1 MNDIEKK
8 QLRKKI
14 RFINRNFWYML
25 DVNQL
30 IKEYEQTRDK

>member
-1 MNDIEKK
+1 MNKK
-8 QLRKKI
+8 QLRAKI
-14 RFINRNFWYML
+14 RFINRNFGYML